1 MREKQER
8 IVITFYTT
16 ADAMAMEKAARLHGI
31 DGKSISAPRAVSADC
46 GIAFSSPIS
55 EKENVMRL
63 LSESGIEIQGAHE
76 LWL

>member
-16 ADAMAMEKAARLHGI
+16 ADAMAMEKAAKVHGI
-31 DGKSISAPRAVSADC
+31 EGKSISAPRAVSADC
-46 GIAFSSPIS
+46 GIAFSSPMT

-63 LSESGIEIQGAHE
+63 LSEGGIEIQGVHE